1 MELIFGLECVLK
13 VLIQPGKSGN
23 VLATIA
29 IGDAYLEPFMKYAF
43 HTWEM
48 YCKRHDLGLILFDD
62 HLIESNHPK
71 WKNPFWQKL
80 LIPKIVANSG
90 LRVENI
96 CHLDTDILV
105 NPTAPNIFDNHDPHK
120 VGLISQMTRLPY
132 DRQSIL
138 RRVAFLRNRYLSSRY
153 PLDSILFASIPELY
167 KFSSLAPQPDIACSG
182 VFLFNPK
189 FHADLFLN
197 FFNEFDETVVT
208 PDSGGEELH
217 FNYLIQSQGLEA
229 WLDYR
234 FQAVWIYEVAWKYP
248 FLYGESRENLEVVRQ
263 CIESSL
269 FTNYFLHFA
278 GPWHESQFWK
288 QVDVFNNPETIS
300 MFIDFADYLE
310 VPVTGKPKGSI
321 KPNDSEK

>member
-1 MELIFGLECVLK
+1 M
-13 VLIQPGKSGN
+13 IQPGKSGN

-62 HLIESNHPK
+62 HLVEASHPK

-80 LIPKIVANSG
+80 LIPQAVVDSG
-90 LRVENI
+90 LKIENI

-105 NPTAPNIFDNHDPHK
+105 NPTAPNIFDDHDPKK
-120 VGLISQMTRLPY
+120 VGLISQMKRMPY
-132 DRQSIL
+132 ERYEVL
-138 RRVAFLRNRYLSSRY
+138 RRIAFLRNRFLSNTY
-153 PLDSILFASIPELY
+153 PLDSILFASIEQLY
-167 KFSSLAPQPDIACSG
+167 SFSSLKTQPDYACTG
-182 VFLFNPK
+182 VFVFNPLH
-189 FHADLFLN
+189 HAETFSK
-197 FFNEFDETVVT
+197 FFNEFDEKVIT

-217 FNYLIQSQGLEA
+217 FNYLVQSQGLDE
-229 WLDYR
+229 WLDYK
-234 FQAVWIYEVAWKYP
+234 FQAVWIYEVAWKFS
-248 FLYGESRENLEVVRQ
+248 FLYGESRLNLEIVRQ

-288 QVDVFNNPETIS
+288 QVKVFSSPETLS
-300 MFIDFADYLE
+300 LFSDFADYLK

-321 KPNDSEK
+321 KPNDSGK